1 LAIKK
6 GIILATGAN
15 EKILRM
21 ATAKT
26 KKIDLH
32 GKTVIPGINDAHDH
46 PGTLIGGVGYNY
58 IEKEVPGPS
67 PAAVLDSVSRLVK
80 TCQPGEWIKGLIGLS
95 VLKDIGFREKLDS
108 VTPNN
113 PVFLFAWWGHG
124 VIFNSMALKLAGIS
138 ESATDPVGGW
148 YERNPA
154 SGKINTLNEYACW
167 NGAETY
173 YSSVPDAIKIEG
185 LRNYTNQQIGYG
197 ITTIQFM
204 TTYALVPAIFKENPA
219 IRTRIIPF
227 IKTTTT
233 SRNLGIWNKPYKT
246 TTPTVYVSGIKY
258 VIDGTPFN
266 ETSLYSKPYPDNT
279 HWFGRLNF
287 ARDTMKQLLREAL
300 AGNTQLMMHITGDST
315 FNTVLSMMKSTG
327 TYEQWRLKRVRIE
340 HNAAYSP
347 DMPSQINDIKNLGLL
362 MMHTPMYARQSP
374 LRSLVKKGI
383 KVGIAP
389 DGLTNPFVNIM
400 IITSQQS
407 NPAENLTRE
416 EAVIAYTKNNAYAE
430 FTENSKGTLTK
441 GKVADLAVLS
451 QNIFTV
457 PTDALPGTSSV
468 LTMVGGKVIYSSNK

>member
-1 LAIKK
+1 
-6 GIILATGAN
+6 
-15 EKILRM
+15 
-21 ATAKT
+21 
-26 KKIDLH
+26 
-32 GKTVIPGINDAHDH
+32 
-46 PGTLIGGVGYNY
+46 
-58 IEKEVPGPS
+58 
-67 PAAVLDSVSRLVK
+67 
-80 TCQPGEWIKGLIGLS
+80 
-95 VLKDIGFREKLDS
+95 
-108 VTPNN
+108 
-113 PVFLFAWWGHG
+113 
-124 VIFNSMALKLAGIS
+124 
-138 ESATDPVGGW
+138 
-148 YERNPA
+148 
-154 SGKINTLNEYACW
+154 
-167 NGAETY
+167 
-173 YSSVPDAIKIEG
+173 
-185 LRNYTNQQIGYG
+185 
-197 ITTIQFM
+197 
-204 TTYALVPAIFKENPA
+204 
-219 IRTRIIPF
+219 
-227 IKTTTT
+227 
-233 SRNLGIWNKPYKT
+233 
-246 TTPTVYVSGIKY
+246 
-258 VIDGTPFN
+258 
-266 ETSLYSKPYPDNT
+266 
-279 HWFGRLNF
+279 
-287 ARDTMKQLLREAL
+287 MKQLLREAL